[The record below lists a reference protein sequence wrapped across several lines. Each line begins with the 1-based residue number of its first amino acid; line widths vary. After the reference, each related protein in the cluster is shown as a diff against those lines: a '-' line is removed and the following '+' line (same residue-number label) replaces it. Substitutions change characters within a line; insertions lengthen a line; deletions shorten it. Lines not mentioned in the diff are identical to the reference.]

1 MDNLK
6 EITYSDSGV
15 DIEKEEIAINQIISN
30 INYQRKGIGQP
41 LGGHYAGLIEF
52 GNLILVL
59 CTDGVGSKVK
69 IASKMKKWDTIGIDC
84 IAMNVN
90 DAICVGAEPIAFV
103 DYLAIDDPKPEITK
117 EIGKG
122 LSKGAELSNISI
134 VGGETAS
141 LPDIING
148 FDLAG
153 TCLGF
158 VKKEKIVTGQKITHG
173 DIIIGLKSSG
183 IHSNG
188 YSLVRKVMKESKI
201 SYEDTFPNKLKNN
214 KKIGYTLL
222 TPTNIYVKEILN
234 VLKSVNVHGLAH
246 ITGGGL
252 KNFLRL
258 NKKVK
263 FIIDDPFKPQ
273 NIFNFIKGK
282 GHISNFEMY
291 KTFNMGMGFAI
302 IIDEND
308 VEESIKIIK
317 KSTKIEVK
325 IVGKIEKGK
334 GVFAP
339 TLGIN
344 Y

>member
-1 MDNLK
+1 MK
-6 EITYSDSGV
+6 ETTYSESGV
-15 DIEKEEIAINQIISN
+15 DIEKEEKAIKEILSN
-30 INYQRKGIGQP
+30 LTYHRKGIGQP
-41 LGGHYAGLIEF
+41 LGGHYAGMINF
-52 GNLILVL
+52 GECVLVL

-69 IASKMKKWDTIGIDC
+69 IATEMKKWNTIGIDC

-117 EIGKG
+117 EIGIG

-134 VGGETAS
+134 IGGETAS

-153 TCLGF
+153 TCLGY
-158 VKKEKIVTGQKITHG
+158 VKSEKIITGEKISHG

-188 YSLVRKVMKESKI
+188 YSLVRKVIKDSKY
-201 SYEDTFPNKLKNN
+201 SYNDSFPNNIN
-214 KKIGYTLL
+214 YEGKIGDIIL
-222 TPTNIYVKEILN
+222 TPTQIYVKEILKLIN
-234 VLKSVNVHGLAH
+234 SINIHGLAH

-252 KNFLRL
+252 KNFTRL
-258 NKKVK
+258 NKNVK
-263 FIIDDPFKPQ
+263 YVIDNPIKPQ
-273 NIFNFIKGK
+273 QIFDFIKELGN
-282 GHISNFEMY
+282 ISDYEMY

-302 IIDEND
+302 IIDKSD
-308 VEESIKIIK
+308 IDDTIKTIK
-317 KSTKIEVK
+317 NNSDIDYK
-325 IVGKIEKGK
+325 IVGGIKKGK
-334 GVFAP
+334 GVSVP
-339 TLGIN
+339 SLGIN